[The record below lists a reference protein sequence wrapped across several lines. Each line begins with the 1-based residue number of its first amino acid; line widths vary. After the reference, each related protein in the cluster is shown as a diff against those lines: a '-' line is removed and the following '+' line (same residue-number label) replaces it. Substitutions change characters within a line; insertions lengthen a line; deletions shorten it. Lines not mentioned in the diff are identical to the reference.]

1 MSAWFLKSS
10 TSKLR
15 PYSASELRNALRE
28 GELDPFSDVYQ
39 ESNPN
44 LVKPII
50 EWDEIFSD
58 KPDAGPKSSKEPETP
73 DSPLKI
79 QPLNTDSLTPKD
91 SPKVIVQYSQSEF
104 RDDEKTTHSERRD
117 KPFGYNSKEAIEE
130 FNKKEI
136 QRSAQDLKAAE
147 KGHPASMKKA
157 LRSAQKALLAS
168 HKSHQQEKPKPAE
181 PKSESAQPKSESAQ
195 GKSGSREYYVVI
207 GLKRMGP
214 FPSSKIVEGYQSGML
229 SENALVAHGT
239 SDRKVPIS
247 RFVEVYVTG
256 GGKKRSVVPTPPRRA
271 SSAPNWAL
279 IGGIAALLAF
289 AIAFWVVMRP
299 NHSLQS
305 AKPRVEIKTKKER
318 APRIS
323 PVKNPVSEPKQ
334 PVQMEPVQIQ
344 PIEIKPAPV
353 LNPTK
358 KPGKGKNSRPVGP
371 SKNRLSTNRKFAP
384 APTMQLRARVAPQN
398 TSIPAALAGKS
409 IGSEISIAGLAFDQA
424 AVRTCQANCQILFI
438 DRSGNAV
445 QVVFD
450 AGSHRNTLLSKR
462 GRVNISGFL
471 TAGKK
476 IILREVN

>member
-10 TSKLR
+10 ASKLG
-15 PYSASELRNALRE
+15 PYSANELRNALRE

-39 ESNPN
+39 ESNPQ

-58 KPDAGPKSSKEPETP
+58 KPDAGPKPSMEPETP
-73 DSPLKI
+73 DSSLKI
-79 QPLNTDSLTPKD
+79 QPLNVDILPAKD

-117 KPFGYNSKEAIEE
+117 KPFGYNSKAAIEE

-136 QRSAQDLKAAE
+136 QRSAQDVKAAE

-168 HKSHQQEKPKPAE
+168 HKSHQQEKSKPVE
-181 PKSESAQPKSESAQ
+181 PKSESVKSESAPP
-195 GKSGSREYYVVI
+195 KSGTREYYVVV

-214 FPSSKIVEGYQSGML
+214 FPSSKIVEGYESGML

-256 GGKKRSVVPTPPRRA
+256 GGKKRGVVPTPPRH
-271 SSAPNWAL
+271 SSLAPNWAI

-289 AIAFWVVMRP
+289 AIAIWVVKRP
-299 NHSLQS
+299 NQSHQS

-318 APRIS
+318 APSIS
-323 PVKNPVSEPKQ
+323 PVKNPVSEPKP
-334 PVQMEPVQIQ
+334 PVQMQPVQIQ
-344 PIEIKPAPV
+344 PIEVKPAPV
-353 LNPTK
+353 VAPPQ
-358 KPGKGKNSRPVGP
+358 KPGKGKTSRPVGP
-371 SKNRLSTNRKFAP
+371 SKNRLSTNKKSTPAP
-384 APTMQLRARVAPQN
+384 AMQLRALVAPQN

-424 AVRTCQANCQILFI
+424 AVRTCQVNCQILFI
-438 DRSGNAV
+438 DRSGNAI